1 MEALTEQLAS
11 ELGAKWVQL
20 YSRLGLGPRDRY
32 RFITDHKDEPK
43 DEKERN
49 CASDTIR
56 CCCGYRCVLDFNST
70 FTVAL
75 FLLRRW
81 REGVSELPEREA
93 MTQLLSAFRKV
104 MGFRERAEQLAES
117 LGELSLI

>member
-56 CCCGYRCVLDFNST
+56 CSCGHCFVLDLA
-70 FTVAL
+70 FTVTL

-104 MGFRERAEQLAES
+104 MGFKERAEQLAES
-117 LGELSLI
+117 LGELSLT